1 MSFLFI
7 IHRVRCR
14 AKYPPRNESANQ
26 LCARSIPRLSR
37 MLYPYAIFR
46 IADFVTST
54 KSPFHAVLSKMYA
67 CEAQVL
73 IRSIAIRFKNKVV
86 PSHEKT
92 PKPMSKCS
100 NKLFRRQWK

>member
-14 AKYPPRNESANQ
+14 AKYPPRTESANQ
-26 LCARSIPRLSR
+26 LCTRSIPRLSR
-37 MLYPYAIFR
+37 AHPICCIPYAMFR

-54 KSPFHAVLSKMYA
+54 KSPIHAVPSKMYA

-73 IRSIAIRFKNKVV
+73 IRSIV
-86 PSHEKT
+86 
-92 PKPMSKCS
+92 SKIKS
-100 NKLFRRQWK
+100 YRLMRKHPNR